1 MYRETGALVRV
12 AGPEAQLLPSSEQ
25 RDHGDRL
32 LRALPGL
39 SLLATSALGA
49 VGPYLAVTLG
59 HAGIGGSVVA
69 LLMGVAPLFRL
80 LFGPAAGWVAD
91 RFHAETR
98 VLRTATGMAALG
110 ALGVALAAP
119 TPLGRAAGI
128 AGTIVLSAGR
138 VAILPAID
146 GAILKALGPRS
157 ARYGRVRSWGSLGYL
172 AAAVLAP
179 LVVPSGN
186 PIVLGVVLSVLLFV
200 ATCVLPRLPA
210 GTPIAVGPALRA
222 LGSSSAIRWILLGAA
237 LHYAPIGTYDLYFAV
252 YVKELGLPLWATG
265 VSIALGVGVEVL
277 VLWLGEPLLRRFAPT
292 TLLRFAVLLG
302 IPRWLGTA
310 LLPWPWM
317 IVALQVVHGVSFGAF
332 WIAVVALLAKRA
344 PHAIQTSAQTLL
356 SAAVGG
362 LGALLAAA
370 GGGLVLARAGG
381 RTMFLVDAA
390 VAVLAVLAVWRV
402 PTSDYSQSR
411 TNP

>member
-1 MYRETGALVRV
+1 MYRDTGALVRV
-12 AGPEAQLLPSSEQ
+12 AAPEAQLLPSSEQ
-25 RDHGDRL
+25 RDHGDHL

-59 HAGIGGSVVA
+59 RAGIEGGVVA

-80 LFGPAAGWVAD
+80 LFGPAAGWIAD

-146 GAILKALGPRS
+146 GAILKALGTRS

-210 GTPIAVGPALRA
+210 GTPTAVGPALRA

-292 TLLRFAVLLG
+292 TLLRFAVILG
-302 IPRWLGTA
+302 VPRWLGTA

-381 RTMFLVDAA
+381 RAMFLVDAV
-390 VAVLAVLAVWRV
+390 VAVLAVLVVWRV
-402 PTSDYSQSR
+402 PRGDYSQSR

>member
-1 MYRETGALVRV
+1 M
-12 AGPEAQLLPSSEQ
+12 
-25 RDHGDRL
+25 
-32 LRALPGL
+32 
-39 SLLATSALGA
+39 
-49 VGPYLAVTLG
+49 GPYLAVTLG
-59 HAGIGGSVVA
+59 HAGIEGGVVA

-80 LFGPAAGWVAD
+80 LFGPFAGWVAD

-119 TPLGRAAGI
+119 TPLGRALGI

-146 GAILKALGPRS
+146 GAILKALGSRS

-200 ATCVLPRLPA
+200 ATWVLPRLPA
-210 GTPIAVGPALRA
+210 ATPIAVGPALRA

-344 PHAIQTSAQTLL
+344 PSAIQTSAQTLL

-370 GGGLVLARAGG
+370 GGGLVLAHAGG

-402 PTSDYSQSR
+402 PKGDYSQSR

>member
-1 MYRETGALVRV
+1 
-12 AGPEAQLLPSSEQ
+12 
-25 RDHGDRL
+25 
-32 LRALPGL
+32 
-39 SLLATSALGA
+39 
-49 VGPYLAVTLG
+49 
-59 HAGIGGSVVA
+59 
-69 LLMGVAPLFRL
+69 
-80 LFGPAAGWVAD
+80 
-91 RFHAETR
+91 
-98 VLRTATGMAALG
+98 
-110 ALGVALAAP
+110 
-119 TPLGRAAGI
+119 
-128 AGTIVLSAGR
+128 
-138 VAILPAID
+138 
-146 GAILKALGPRS
+146 
-157 ARYGRVRSWGSLGYL
+157 
-172 AAAVLAP
+172 
-179 LVVPSGN
+179 
-186 PIVLGVVLSVLLFV
+186 VLSVLLFI

-265 VSIALGVGVEVL
+265 VAIALGVGVEVL
-277 VLWLGEPLLRRFAPT
+277 VLWMGEPILRRFAPT

-302 IPRWLGTA
+302 VPRWLGTA

-332 WIAVVALLAKRA
+332 WLAVVALLAKRA
-344 PHAIQTSAQTLL
+344 PQAIQTSAQTLL
-356 SAAVGG
+356 SAEVGG
-362 LGALLAAA
+362 LGALFAAA

-402 PTSDYSQSR
+402 PRSDYSQSR

>member
-1 MYRETGALVRV
+1 VYRDTGALVRV
-12 AGPEAQLLPSSEQ
+12 AGPEAELLSSSEQ
-25 RDHGDRL
+25 RDHGERL
-32 LRALPGL
+32 LQALPAL

-49 VGPYLAVTLG
+49 IGPYLAVTLG
-59 HAGIGGSVVA
+59 HAGIEGSLVA

-80 LFGPAAGWVAD
+80 LFGPAAGWIAD

-98 VLRTATGMAALG
+98 VLRAATGMAALG

-128 AGTIVLSAGR
+128 AGTIVLSIGR

-172 AAAVLAP
+172 AAAVVAP

-186 PIVLGVVLSVLLFV
+186 PIVLGVLLSVLLFV

-210 GTPIAVGPALRA
+210 GKPVAVGPALRA
-222 LGSSSAIRWILLGAA
+222 LGASRATRWLLLGAA

-252 YVKELGLPLWATG
+252 YVRELGLPLWATG
-265 VSIALGVGVEVL
+265 VAIGLGVGVEVL
-277 VLWLGEPLLRRFAPT
+277 VLWLGEPLLRRFAPE

-317 IVALQVVHGVSFGAF
+317 IVGLQVVHGVSFGAF

-344 PHAIQTSAQTLL
+344 PSAIQTSAQTLL

-370 GGGLVLARAGG
+370 GGGLVLAHAGG
-381 RTMFLVDAA
+381 RTMFLADAL
-390 VAVLAVLAVWRV
+390 VAVLAALAVWRV
-402 PTSDYSQSR
+402 PKGDYSQSR

>member
-1 MYRETGALVRV
+1 LLV
-12 AGPEAQLLPSSEQ
+12 
-25 RDHGDRL
+25 
-32 LRALPGL
+32 ALPGL

-49 VGPYLAVTLG
+49 IGPYLAVTLAQ
-59 HAGIGGSVVA
+59 AGIEGALVA
-69 LLMGVAPLFRL
+69 LLMGVAPFFRL
-80 LFGPAAGWVAD
+80 LFGPVAGWIAD

-128 AGTIVLSAGR
+128 AGTIVLSMGR

-146 GAILKALGPRS
+146 GAILKALGS
-157 ARYGRVRSWGSLGYL
+157 KNARYGRVRSWGSIGYL
-172 AAAVLAP
+172 AAAVGAP

-186 PIVLGVVLSVLLFV
+186 PILLGVVLSVVLFV
-200 ATCVLPRLPA
+200 ATCVLPRLPTS
-210 GTPIAVGPALRA
+210 TPVAVGPALRA
-222 LGSSSAIRWILLGAA
+222 LSASRAIRWILLGAA

-265 VSIALGVGVEVL
+265 VAIGLGVGVEVL
-277 VLWLGEPLLRRFAPT
+277 VLWLGEPLLRRFAPE

-310 LLPWPWM
+310 LLPWPWV
-317 IVALQVVHGVSFGAF
+317 IVALQIVHGVSFGAF
-332 WIAVVALLAKRA
+332 WIAVVALLARRA

-356 SAAVGG
+356 GAAVGG
-362 LGALLAAA
+362 LGALLAAT
-370 GGGLVLARAGG
+370 GGGLVLASAGG
-381 RTMFLVDAA
+381 RAMFLADAA
-390 VAVLAVLAVWRV
+390 IAVLAALAVWRV
-402 PTSDYSQSR
+402 PRIDQALAARSGL
-411 TNP
+411 